1 MNGEFQSDVKM
12 DVVNHLLYNKYEFC
26 CSGSYMYSGG
36 GEGVMVRW
44 SVEVSNVRNFLPRL
58 PAPILHL
65 TVSPDNQY
73 VAIATQDNGEIN
85 NSIFIHVIMYIC
97 VIYNVA

>member
-1 MNGEFQSDVKM
+1 
-12 DVVNHLLYNKYEFC
+12 
-26 CSGSYMYSGG
+26 MYSGG

-85 NSIFIHVIMYIC
+85 NSISIIVIMYFC
-97 VIYNVA
+97 VVYNVV